1 MKYNIASCGKTTNR
15 LCFESKLESKKNQNV
30 NTEIK
35 ISSDVDNFYRKVIRD
50 KI

>member
-30 NTEIK
+30 NIK
-35 ISSDVDNFYRKVIRD
+35 ARIGHDVDNYYRKVIHD
-50 KI
+50 KT

>member
-1 MKYNIASCGKTTNR
+1 MKYNIASYGKTTNR
-15 LCFESKLESKKNQNV
+15 LYFESKIESKKNQKV

-35 ISSDVDNFYRKVIRD
+35 ISGDVDNCYRKVIRD